1 MGQVFGATRSPTK
14 GFTLIEV
21 LVALMILAVMSA
33 TAWKG
38 MDGIAKARDVADGKL
53 KQTLRLQSV
62 VTQWEAD
69 LSSVMDTMVVPAWQ
83 FDGASVRLTRR
94 SGAGAQMVV
103 WSLRNGRWVRW
114 ASEPT
119 TTVGELQQHWMRSF
133 QLQGREPG
141 TLVALRGLD
150 QWQVYCYRNGS
161 WSNCQSSNDV
171 TRVSAAAPGAPGATP
186 SAPAPARTPATTTR
200 EILPQA
206 IRLVLTL
213 GADSGFVGPVTRDVI
228 MPPQPNQGS

>member
-1 MGQVFGATRSPTK
+1 MGQVFGSTRAPAK

-21 LVALMILAVMSA
+21 LVALLILAVMSA

-62 VTQWEAD
+62 VTQWDAD
-69 LSSVMDTMVVPAWQ
+69 LASVMDTMVVPAWQ

-94 SGAGAQMVV
+94 TGAGVQMVV
-103 WSLRNGRWVRW
+103 WSLRNGRWIRW

-119 TTVGELQQHWMRSF
+119 TTVGELQQYWMRSF

-141 TLVALRGLD
+141 TLVALKGLE
-150 QWQVYCYRNGS
+150 QWQVYCHRNGS

-171 TRVSAAAPGAPGATP
+171 TRVGAAAPAASGPA
-186 SAPAPARTPATTTR
+186 SAPSRAPTATTR
-200 EILPQA
+200 EVLPQA

>member
-1 MGQVFGATRSPTK
+1 MGQVARARRASVQ

-21 LVALMILAVMSA
+21 LVALLILAVMSA

-62 VTQWEAD
+62 VTQWDAD
-69 LSSVMDTMVVPAWQ
+69 LSAVMDTMVVPAWQ

-119 TTVGELQQHWMRSF
+119 TTVGELQQYWMRSF

-141 TLVALRGLD
+141 TLVALKGLE
-150 QWQVYCYRNGS
+150 QWQVYCHRNGS

-171 TRVSAAAPGAPGATP
+171 TRATAVVPGAPGVTP
-186 SAPAPARTPATTTR
+186 SPARTPTVSTR

-213 GADSGFVGPVTRDVI
+213 GADSGFSGAVTRDVI
-228 MPPQPNQGS
+228 MPPQPN